1 MKQGITLL
9 LLIFMVALFMVIAS
23 LFVKVVYNTYVS
35 VKAAETRE
43 AAFWLAEA
51 GLEKGK
57 AALASNL
64 NWYTDLPHTP
74 ADDANWLINNSIGET
89 SPLGQGYY
97 KIVRE
102 ESRNHL
108 YSIGR
113 RSKGVVVLKLSFS
126 SPPLKF
132 STWEEL

>member
-1 MKQGITLL
+1 MKKGVSLL
-9 LLIFMVALFMVIAS
+9 LLIFMAALFMILAF
-23 LFVKVVYNTYVS
+23 LLTKVVYNSYAS

-43 AAFWLAEA
+43 AAFWQAEA

-57 AALASNL
+57 AALAGNT

-74 ADDANWLINNSIGET
+74 EDDANWLINSAIGEIGQ
-89 SPLGQGYY
+89 LGRGSY

-102 ESRNHL
+102 ENQQHL

-113 RSKGVVVLKLSFS
+113 KGKGVVVLKLSFS

-132 STWEEL
+132 GTWEEL